1 MTWKVL
7 FPLFPFMIKILL
19 LVSYPPHFG
28 RYEILRL
35 FSEKNDQIYHD
46 FLTNPRKASF
56 EGEVGK
62 EVELHGTDNDTN
74 DEGLLLFDKI
84 LEFFGW
90 RIGQKC
96 IKIVPESYWT
106 ILLSNPFSDEF
117 WGYSFNRHIL
127 DINFSNLKNPCK
139 AGFGGSAS
147 SLLCDPEHD
156 MIISKNGKIRK
167 GTKTTSA
174 LRGLDQSTIFRDS
187 PRSTQR
193 KSKVNAFNGLSAH
206 HYE

>member
-1 MTWKVL
+1 
-7 FPLFPFMIKILL
+7 MIKIPQ

-84 LEFFGW
+84 LEVFG
-90 RIGQKC
+90 
-96 IKIVPESYWT
+96 
-106 ILLSNPFSDEF
+106 
-117 WGYSFNRHIL
+117 
-127 DINFSNLKNPCK
+127 
-139 AGFGGSAS
+139 
-147 SLLCDPEHD
+147 
-156 MIISKNGKIRK
+156 
-167 GTKTTSA
+167 
-174 LRGLDQSTIFRDS
+174 
-187 PRSTQR
+187 
-193 KSKVNAFNGLSAH
+193 
-206 HYE
+206 